1 MVAVPDDFATENNV
15 PDIDEIEL
23 LLDFAERRDEAA
35 SRQQLD
41 RDHQVLASAQA
52 EVNSLVGQDLAE
64 TVMVN
69 PKYQQES
76 LMRLLQRIE
85 NAMTANRSRRH
96 NSVRG

>member
-15 PDIDEIEL
+15 PDIGEIEL
-23 LLDFAERRDEAA
+23 LLDFAEQRDESATH
-35 SRQQLD
+35 QQLD

-52 EVNSLVGQDLAE
+52 EVNSLVGQDLGE
-64 TVMVN
+64 TVRAN

-85 NAMTANRSRRH
+85 NAMTANRSNRR
-96 NSVRG
+96 SSG